1 MHDDDYRGL
10 QNLLYFKKNDI
21 FPFHNQKIDSDYQ
34 IFCEKADEFISDFF
48 SLYSFDGI
56 DHHTWRPKGDGYVS
70 DEIFGEIMGKIAKL
84 DRKASLL
91 ADLWEEFINAARQ
104 ELKGASKVIE
114 PYE

>member
-1 MHDDDYRGL
+1 
-10 QNLLYFKKNDI
+10 
-21 FPFHNQKIDSDYQ
+21 
-34 IFCEKADEFISDFF
+34 
-48 SLYSFDGI
+48 
-56 DHHTWRPKGDGYVS
+56 
-70 DEIFGEIMGKIAKL
+70 MGKIAKL